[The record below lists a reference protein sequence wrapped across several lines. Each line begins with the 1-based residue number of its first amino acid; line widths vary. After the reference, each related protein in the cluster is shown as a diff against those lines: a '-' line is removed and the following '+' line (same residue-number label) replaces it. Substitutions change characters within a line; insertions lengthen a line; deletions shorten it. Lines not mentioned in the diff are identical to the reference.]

1 MDAVANE
8 AAGLVL
14 QTAAAS
20 SERGNIL
27 IFLLSSYHMNSSW
40 SVKHLCLVETHHCL
54 SLGEN
59 LKIHVGIGSWS
70 LAPSLTG
77 KLISLGLNPDAF
89 EVCGKGPT

>member
-8 AAGLVL
+8 AVGLVL

-20 SERGNIL
+20 SEQGNIL
-27 IFLLSSYHMNSSW
+27 TSLQSSYRMNSSW

-59 LKIHVGIGSWS
+59 LKIHVEIGSWS
-70 LAPSLTG
+70 LAPGLSG
-77 KLISLGLNPDAF
+77 KFISLGLNPDAF